1 MRARRLIKREFGE
14 ESRNFMTPRILG
26 YGWIKDQEI
35 AYELSEGEGFNHDR
49 IFGVSV
55 ARLKPGGK
63 TERLLEPVSGVF
75 TSKTEAKQHIKKL
88 QRPGLPQHC
97 DK

>member
-1 MRARRLIKREFGE
+1 MEFG

-26 YGWIKDQEI
+26 YDWIKDQEI
-35 AYELSEGEGFNHDR
+35 AYELSEGEDFDHES

-55 ARLKPGGK
+55 VRLKADGK

-75 TSKTEAKQHIKKL
+75 WSKIEAKQHIKKL
-88 QRPGLPQHC
+88 QREGLPQQC
-97 DK
+97 DKWTAVRERG